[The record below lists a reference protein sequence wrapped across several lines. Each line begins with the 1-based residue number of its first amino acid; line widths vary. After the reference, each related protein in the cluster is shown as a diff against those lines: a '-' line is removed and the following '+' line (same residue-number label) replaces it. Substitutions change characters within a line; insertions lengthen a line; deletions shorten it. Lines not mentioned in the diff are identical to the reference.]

1 MITWNK
7 FFSLQGRQV
16 FYVSFCTTFFF
27 NFYFTGMNKDSHFPL
42 LVSIFNEC
50 TYSRVLSD
58 LSYKRKYCATVIWK

>member
-16 FYVSFCTTFFF
+16 FMLAFVPLFFF
-27 NFYFTGMNKDSHFPL
+27 FTSMNKDSHFPL